1 MMVSMSI
8 LCAIIQEGD
17 RQVGVVQVVVV
28 RITVVAVRNPP
39 VVCVVARTRP
49 DVGVRGP
56 LPYS

>member
-17 RQVGVVQVVVV
+17 RQVDVVQVVVV
-28 RITVVAVRNPP
+28 RITVVAIGVPTVVRI
-39 VVCVVARTRP
+39 VTRTRP
-49 DVGVRGP
+49 NVGVRGS

>member
-17 RQVGVVQVVVV
+17 RQVGVVQVIVVGKPV
-28 RITVVAVRNPP
+28 VTVGVPP
-39 VVCVVARTRP
+39 VVRVVARTRP

>member
-28 RITVVAVRNPP
+28 RITVVAIGVPTVVRIVPG
-39 VVCVVARTRP
+39 TRP
-49 DVGVRGP
+49 NVGVRGS